1 MVQFLVYLNLFKMKH
16 LKEANMGYFAHLRFA
31 WSLAA
36 ASLIHGVFPMLF
48 TDYVSKKIQKQNEI
62 TKGN

>member
-1 MVQFLVYLNLFKMKH
+1 MKH
-16 LKEANMGYFAHLRFA
+16 LKENNMSYFAHLRFA

-48 TDYVSKKIQKQNEI
+48 TDYVSNKIQERHEKLKACNIE
-62 TKGN
+62 TCHSAVNTR

>member
-1 MVQFLVYLNLFKMKH
+1 MARYTVYLNLFKMKH
-16 LKEANMGYFAHLRFA
+16 LKEAGMGYFAHLRFA